1 MIFKIK
7 KHNSF
12 LYNTLLNLSRNI
24 FFYKTLDF
32 KDAYETRIY
41 LMFLHYSIVL
51 FIQKM
56 RKNKPDQKNY
66 NDFFFYIENNL
77 RELGFG
83 DVAVNKKMKEMNKI
97 FYDILIKISEK
108 QTHLILNRK
117 MINKYFV
124 ELTNNNEKYKQFEAY
139 LYHFYNFCFEL
150 PSKNMIKEIQNYKF

>member
-7 KHNSF
+7 KHSSF

-32 KDAYETRIY
+32 KDTYETRIY

>member
-1 MIFKIK
+1 
-7 KHNSF
+7 
-12 LYNTLLNLSRNI
+12 
-24 FFYKTLDF
+24 
-32 KDAYETRIY
+32 
-41 LMFLHYSIVL
+41 
-51 FIQKM
+51 
-56 RKNKPDQKNY
+56 
-66 NDFFFYIENNL
+66 
-77 RELGFG
+77 
-83 DVAVNKKMKEMNKI
+83 MKEMNKI

>member
-1 MIFKIK
+1 M
-7 KHNSF
+7 
-12 LYNTLLNLSRNI
+12 SRNI